1 MFLEGYV
8 PRCTIG
14 FATATE
20 RGLDRR
26 EIEPIKKVDLIAI
39 ASGADLHWGY
49 VATEGS
55 KTPRWHG
62 RMAGMQTHLL
72 ASGAALGERF
82 QDVLPSEQL
91 CTVNSNL
98 PS

>member
-14 FATATE
+14 FATATK

-39 ASGADLHWGY
+39 ASGADLHWGDM
-49 VATEGS
+49 ATEGS
-55 KTPRWHG
+55 KTPRRHG
-62 RMAGMQTHLL
+62 GWLNAN
-72 ASGAALGERF
+72 ASVGERRSLRRAVSGCSSF
-82 QDVLPSEQL
+82 
-91 CTVNSNL
+91 
-98 PS
+98 